1 LNFLSTAGK
10 HAKENDMK
18 RVSAHWS
25 KVVSIAV
32 LIVSVTTTVVF
43 AASPHY
49 KRGGQ
54 PVCTGV
60 VNGATITVQCSEGQ
74 ASGLGN
80 EDIRIVVTLNGS
92 AGTFCHN
99 PGNSN
104 VVPGQNPATG
114 TSATPVDIPGSA
126 VKNGN
131 ATLPAIT
138 ASLTVTTPTAAAA
151 GCPNDN
157 WTVTLGPA
165 TFSGH
170 YSFQQPAGT
179 EIPSLSFDF

>member
-1 LNFLSTAGK
+1 
-10 HAKENDMK
+10 MK
-18 RVSAHWS
+18 RIITPWS
-25 KVVSIAV
+25 KVVGLAA
-32 LIVSVTTTVVF
+32 LIVSVTAALVF

-49 KRGGQ
+49 KKNGQ
-54 PVCTGV
+54 PVCVGEV
-60 VNGATITVQCSEGQ
+60 DGATITATCSEGV

-92 AGTFCHN
+92 ADTFCQN
-99 PGNSN
+99 PGNAN
-104 VVPGQNPATG
+104 IVPGQNPAIG

-131 ATLPAIT
+131 AAIPEIV
-138 ASLTVTTPTAAAA
+138 ASLTITTPTADAA

-157 WTVTLGPA
+157 WTVSLGPA
-165 TFSGH
+165 SFSGF

-179 EIPSLSFDF
+179 QIDSLSFAF